1 MIRRL
6 AHLCFFTDDAPALR
20 AFYGETLGF
29 PEKFAMKHDDGTAFG
44 WYYAAG
50 ETTFVE
56 IFDQSGAV
64 RQWGGEVVA
73 LKTAGQGTHYRHFC
87 FEVEGIE
94 VERERLVGKGLAVT
108 PVKRGMDGSLQC
120 WIKDPLGNDIEL
132 MEYTAD
138 SLQLK

>member
-1 MIRRL
+1 MICRL

-20 AFYGETLGF
+20 AFCGETLGF
-29 PEKFAMKHDDGTAFG
+29 PEKFSMKHDDGTAFG

-56 IFDQSGAV
+56 IFDQAGA
-64 RQWGGEVVA
+64 A
-73 LKTAGQGTHYRHFC
+73 LKTAGQGTHCRHFC

-94 VERERLVGKGLAVT
+94 GERERLVGKGLGVT

-120 WIKDPLGNDIEL
+120 WIKDPQGNDIEL

-138 SLQLK
+138 SLQLA